1 MKTRIALGVSILT
14 IGAMLSG
21 CINRPTHPS
30 QISGVYTSSLK
41 YENYTVQQLTVEL
54 NSLSR
59 REAQLVTA
67 QEQRRKTSDALSF
80 YWGYGQGDSV
90 EASELAVVRGE
101 LEAVKKALETKGA
114 KP

>member
-1 MKTRIALGVSILT
+1 MKTSIALGVSILT

-21 CINRPTHPS
+21 CMNMPTDPS
-30 QISGVYTSSLK
+30 QISGAHASSLK
-41 YENYTVQQLTVEL
+41 YENCTVQQLTVEL
-54 NSLSR
+54 DSLSR

-67 QEQRRKTSDALSF
+67 QAQRRKTSKVQAF
-80 YWGYGQGDSV
+80 WWGFGQGDGV

-101 LEAVKKALETKGA
+101 IEAVKKALETKGA